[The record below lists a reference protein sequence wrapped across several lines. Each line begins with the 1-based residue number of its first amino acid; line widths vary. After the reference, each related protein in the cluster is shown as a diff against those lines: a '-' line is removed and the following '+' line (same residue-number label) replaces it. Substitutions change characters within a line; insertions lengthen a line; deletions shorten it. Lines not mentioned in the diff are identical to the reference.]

1 MAEVRRTGKKI
12 LLFVLLVSLVAAGIV
27 EPYFQNEV
35 YHYQD
40 GGVRDSLAGT
50 LDVLVCGSSHAYRGI
65 VPEVL
70 DETLGCRAYNL
81 STTRMTLAG
90 QYELLKAE
98 LARNPVELVIL
109 EVSFD
114 SMTRDR
120 TQEGPEGDIYQ
131 LGRYRNPLTRL
142 SYFFRHI
149 RVNEYLSVFYDT
161 LYRGVEAWKALAAGT
176 GETENPGDHARFRI
190 DGLLYSIYQDENGQQ
205 YVKSGDGSETDA
217 ANGGTAQK
225 RNPCPASGFGVQQ
238 QCTPQTPFLQ
248 IFTIVVGRRF
258 GPRLNPCLL
267 FRRRPVV
274 EIAIQKLSVHSSWS
288 LRRSFPEGVRSN
300 NTPARKI
307 PNGKERLSQ
316 KKNQKSQQIV
326 FQPDPQHL
334 EDTGDMELDGF
345 RGNFQSRSDLGI
357 AQMLETAHFEN
368 PTALCGQFVE
378 RFADDLPNLGGEE
391 RLHGKI
397 LQRSDPEIEFATGLP
412 HHFVRHLRT
421 DTLRTQVIER
431 LVADRGKQIGRHIGI
446 GRQGIAPL
454 PIIDHRIDEQILRD
468 NGIPHE

>member
-98 LARNPVELVIL
+98 LARNPVKLVIL

-131 LGRYRNPLTRL
+131 LGRYRNPLARL

-176 GETENPGDHARFRI
+176 GERGTSQNYQTKGWKPGDAAPCAVLDPQYYHTTCLETQFRRENVNYLEKMVALCRDRGI
-190 DGLLYSIYQDENGQQ
+190 SVVAVTLPISQRLTLMYDGLDEIYTGYQD
-205 YVKSGDGSETDA
+205 
-217 ANGGTAQK
+217 
-225 RNPCPASGFGVQQ
+225 
-238 QCTPQTPFLQ
+238 
-248 IFTIVVGRRF
+248 
-258 GPRLNPCLL
+258 L
-267 FRRRPVV
+267 FRRLEVPYVDFN
-274 EIAIQKLSVHSSWS
+274 L
-288 LRRSFPEGVRSN
+288 LR
-300 NTPARKI
+300 
-307 PNGKERLSQ
+307 GK
-316 KKNQKSQQIV
+316 
-326 FQPDPQHL
+326 
-334 EDTGDMELDGF
+334 
-345 RGNFQSRSDLGI
+345 
-357 AQMLETAHFEN
+357 
-368 PTALCGQFVE
+368 TALFPDESAFLDVNHLAEDGA
-378 RFADDLPNLGGEE
+378 R
-391 RLHGKI
+391 
-397 LQRSDPEIEFATGLP
+397 EFTAMMC
-412 HHFVRHLRT
+412 RWIN
-421 DTLRTQVIER
+421 Q
-431 LVADRGKQIGRHIGI
+431 
-446 GRQGIAPL
+446 
-454 PIIDHRIDEQILRD
+454 DEQAFYASYAQAEAEALAGRD
-468 NGIPHE
+468 FPAS